1 MARGR
6 GYQGRDHTIQTRRAV
21 ALPVDQ
27 GCGGMSLKQTPEF
40 KTALAQ
46 ASAEH
51 GLADYYLP
59 SVRPLFSM
67 PSSQWPRCCGS
78 TCEPCAQ
85 TLIAVATRTCEI
97 LGVSVESLP
106 IRSRETTAE

>member
-1 MARGR
+1 
-6 GYQGRDHTIQTRRAV
+6 
-21 ALPVDQ
+21 
-27 GCGGMSLKQTPEF
+27 MSLKQTPEF
-40 KTALAQ
+40 KDALAR

-85 TLIAVATRTCEI
+85 TLIAVATRTCEL
-97 LGVSVESLP
+97 LGIAVGSLP
-106 IRSRETTAE
+106 VDG